1 MASSLSYTDYTGTTK
16 SPEEMLALWQKCES
30 DIATTGQA
38 YFAPGGVSFT
48 FADLDKV
55 AERVRYWEQRVLAR
69 RGATGRNYADI
80 EPRKSGNRVNL

>member
-1 MASSLSYTDYTGTTK
+1 MGTLSETAYTGTIK
-16 SPEEMLALWQKCES
+16 SAEEMLALWQKCES

-38 YFAPGGVSFT
+38 YFAPGGVNFT

-55 AERVRYWEQRVLAR
+55 ASRVRYWETRVLAK

-80 EPRKSGNRVNL
+80 EPSEVENRETL